1 MIFII
6 SFVGWMALT
15 VNPVNARTAI
25 TNGNCAGAQIDTSFA
40 NGADIGWLSQMESDG
55 YVFYNGEG
63 IQKDCMEIL
72 KELGINSLRFRVW
85 FDPRNRWCGKNDV
98 ATMAKR
104 ADQMGFRIMID
115 FHYSDS
121 WADPG
126 KQTKPSAWSG
136 HTFDELL
143 DDITNHTTDVLDTLK
158 SLGITPEWVQI
169 GNETNNGMLWPDGRA
184 STNMN
189 HYAKMVKSGYDAIKA
204 VDSTIQAIVQLSNG
218 HDTSMYR
225 WMFDGLKNNGAKW
238 DIVGMSV
245 YPEWAHLNWETDV
258 QLSVANMKDLITR
271 YNTKVM
277 VCETG
282 YAYNEPYTA
291 NHFLFDLIEKT
302 KSAGGLGVFYWE
314 PESYNMGYNM
324 GAWDP
329 ATKKPTL
336 AMDAF
341 LGIKHSEPSGMGS
354 IEKNIPNETV
364 ELFPNP
370 LSNEGLTVQ
379 INDPAGPARVRIYSI
394 TGQKL
399 REQVT
404 SQNSIVFSDLRLP
417 PGVYFIQISNPHIKV
432 VRKLIV
438 K

>member
-1 MIFII
+1 MDKLMKKIILII
-6 SFVGWMALT
+6 SFMAL
-15 VNPVNARTAI
+15 I
-25 TNGNCAGAQIDTSFA
+25 TNHDSAGAQIETSFA
-40 NGADIGWLSQMESDG
+40 NGADIGWLSQMEASG
-55 YVFYNGEG
+55 SVFYNADG

-72 KELGINSLRFRVW
+72 KEQGINSLRFRVW
-85 FDPRNRWCGKNDV
+85 VNPRHGWCGKNDV
-98 ATMAKR
+98 AMMAQR
-104 ADQMGFRIMID
+104 ADQLGFRIMID

-126 KQTKPSAWSG
+126 KQNKPSAWSG
-136 HTFDELL
+136 HTFEELL
-143 DDITNHTTDVLDTLK
+143 DDIYNHTTDVLDTLK
-158 SLGITPEWVQI
+158 LLGITPEWVQI

-184 STNMN
+184 SANMS

-218 HDTSMYR
+218 HDASMYR

-238 DIVGMSV
+238 DIIGMSV
-245 YPEWAHLNWETDV
+245 YPEWAHLDWETDV
-258 QLSVANMKDLITR
+258 QLSVANMKGLITR

-291 NHFLFDLIEKT
+291 NNFLFNLIEET

-314 PESYNMGYNM
+314 PESYNMGYSM

-329 ATKKPTL
+329 VTKKPTL

-341 LGIKHSEPSGMGS
+341 LGIKHIEPTGIRS
-354 IEKNIPNETV
+354 IEKNNHNKATT
-364 ELFPNP
+364 LFPNP
-370 LSNEGLTVQ
+370 LSNEALTVKL
-379 INDPAGPARVRIYSI
+379 NNPAGTSRVRIYSV

-399 REQVT
+399 REQYT
-404 SQNSIVFSDLRLP
+404 NYNSIVFNDLRLP
-417 PGVYFIQISNPHIKV
+417 SGVYFIQISNQHKKE
-432 VRKLIV
+432 VRKLII